1 MLTQLCKHGFVKQY
15 TKLTILVYMCNN
27 PREMSREREK
37 ISWISTYLYL
47 APRLEEI
54 KHNKW
59 IIHSWSSRWCSNQQ
73 KTRLT
78 NTGWSNCPS
87 CRPLC
92 SSKKQFFLSLIL
104 FFKVSNYIKHCY
116 TSDVLIFDFK
126 KTFTYIYLLFFAI
139 ITLTFFLYVFISLSF
154 PNFN

>member
-1 MLTQLCKHGFVKQY
+1 MLMIYNSTKFYIYYIYGTSSHKIFLCKQIRFDLFWHSSPVRA
-15 TKLTILVYMCNN
+15 T
-27 PREMSREREK
+27 
-37 ISWISTYLYL
+37 
-47 APRLEEI
+47 AEI

-92 SSKKQFFLSLIL
+92 SSEKQFFLSLIL

-116 TSDVLIFDFK
+116 TSDVLVFDFK

-139 ITLTFFLYVFISLSF
+139 ITLTFFSYVFISYSF